1 MISINKNHFQSFHSL
16 PILNTFSIKWVSFT
30 RLSSS
35 STSFLFSWKK
45 VSEKTWLMLK
55 KETKKAFYDLR
66 KDTHSMQWVSIRS
79 GQLDKP
85 SSEIIINFYI
95 NATECCCTQ
104 DTITLAAILI
114 YLSNYTKRTLQSKHC
129 SWCTLLY
136 DVILSFTL
144 NRSCIMMENVPFNE
158 SVMTE
163 SPLVLY
169 WRCRKIS

>member
-85 SSEIIINFYI
+85 SSEIIINFYYEWI
-95 NATECCCTQ
+95 QCWPSVPWNVIK
-104 DTITLAAILI
+104 TIFTFNHFGFYKSLNMAGE
-114 YLSNYTKRTLQSKHC
+114 HC
-129 SWCTLLY
+129 W
-136 DVILSFTL
+136 
-144 NRSCIMMENVPFNE
+144 
-158 SVMTE
+158 
-163 SPLVLY
+163 
-169 WRCRKIS
+169 